1 MPTGSTGRRTVVTKK
16 PKPVSP
22 KSMRQDPSPDTPS
35 PRTWR
40 RRLFKAA
47 LIFGFIILVL
57 AGLALLLVDPV
68 IKAMAEKRL
77 TRSFGMKVT
86 IDDLDVGIFRS
97 DITIS
102 GLKIFHRQEFG
113 GQPLLE
119 MPELYVDYNWKA
131 LRQRKVLH
139 FERVRLHLQR
149 VNLVADTTGKT
160 FFNQYKQSISQSR
173 RPVSTSK
180 TQPTS
185 GEKQKQARGFS
196 GIDELKLTLG
206 KLRVTDMRRPGWSR
220 EYGVNIPNAVFRD
233 LRTRDDFETMFLQL
247 IAVMGLY
254 TGFERAL
261 ERWDEMERQ
270 TPAKSSP

>member
-97 DITIS
+97 EITIS

-185 GEKQKQARGFS
+185 GEKQKQARGFA

>member
-47 LIFGFIILVL
+47 LIFVFIILVL

-97 DITIS
+97 EITIS

>member
-1 MPTGSTGRRTVVTKK
+1 MPTGSTGRRAVVTKK

-77 TRSFGMKVT
+77 THSFGMKVT

-97 DITIS
+97 EITIS

-185 GEKQKQARGFS
+185 GEKQKQARGFA

>member
-1 MPTGSTGRRTVVTKK
+1 
-16 PKPVSP
+16 
-22 KSMRQDPSPDTPS
+22 MRQDPSPDTPN

-97 DITIS
+97 EITIS

-185 GEKQKQARGFS
+185 GEKQKQARGFA